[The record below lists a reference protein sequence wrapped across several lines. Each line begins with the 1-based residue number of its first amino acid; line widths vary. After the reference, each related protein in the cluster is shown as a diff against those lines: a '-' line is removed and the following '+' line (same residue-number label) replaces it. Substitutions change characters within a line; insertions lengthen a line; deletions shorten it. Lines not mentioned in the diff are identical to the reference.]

1 MARVDIAGVAFV
13 ALALLT
19 LGSAAIVAFARSV
32 MHSAAGLLGVLCGVA
47 GFYALLSADFL
58 AAVQLLVYV
67 GGTLVVF
74 LFAVM
79 LTLTSARAASSNEP
93 IATGRRAAGWAT
105 IALAFAL
112 VTIALDTIWP
122 LGEKLVQL
130 PTTAKLGHALLGPY
144 ALPFELLALLLLAT
158 TVGALAIA
166 RSAVKVGAEP

>member
-47 GFYALLSADFL
+47 GFYALLSDDFL

-74 LFAVM
+74 LFAVKHTGKGHEDCGRTCR
-79 LTLTSARAASSNEP
+79 TLPCAVANAA
-93 IATGRRAAGWAT
+93 AV
-105 IALAFAL
+105 LAE
-112 VTIALDTIWP
+112 IC
-122 LGEKLVQL
+122 
-130 PTTAKLGHALLGPY
+130 
-144 ALPFELLALLLLAT
+144 
-158 TVGALAIA
+158 
-166 RSAVKVGAEP
+166 